1 MTRAYATDR
10 FAISAPPR
18 TRDLSITPLGFRQFR
33 LVAVE
38 APSGVPT
45 YVAMMLI
52 R

>member
-10 FAISAPPR
+10 FAVVAPRPR
-18 TRDLSITPLGFRQFR
+18 DTSITPLGFRQFR

-38 APSGVPT
+38 DPARTPT
-45 YVAMMLI
+45 YVAMLLI